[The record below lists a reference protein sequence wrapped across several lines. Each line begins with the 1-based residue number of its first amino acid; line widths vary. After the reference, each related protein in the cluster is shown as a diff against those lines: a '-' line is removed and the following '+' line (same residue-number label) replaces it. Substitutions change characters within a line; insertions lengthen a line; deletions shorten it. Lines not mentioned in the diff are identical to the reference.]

1 MTEQFEGK
9 RVILGVTGSIAAYK
23 AAYLAS
29 NLAKSGA
36 EVDVILSQAA
46 QQFISPLT
54 FQSVTGRQAYI
65 DEDLWGSKGHV
76 LHIGLAKAANLFMI
90 APVSANT
97 MAKLAYGIADNL
109 LTLTALAIEC
119 SLVLAP
125 AMDGGMYAHPATQAN
140 LEILKERGAVVIGP
154 SEGHLASGMSGVG
167 RMVEPEEL
175 LGHARLVLARSGP
188 LQGRKI
194 VITAGGT
201 QEPID
206 PVRVVTNRSSGKQG
220 FALAQAALDLGAKVI
235 LITAPVHLP
244 TPVGADR
251 INVGTA
257 QEMLGAVLEMIQDAD
272 VLIMAAAVADFRPVD
287 PAQEKIKKTAG
298 IPTITLEAAPDILN
312 AVSELKAEKDWP
324 LITVGFAAE
333 SQELLQ
339 NARRKLETKTLDM
352 IAANDVSAKD
362 SGFDVDTNR
371 VTLLDADGGAE
382 PLPLLRKEQVAREI
396 LDRVCTLLTGK

>member
-1 MTEQFEGK
+1 
-9 RVILGVTGSIAAYK
+9 
-23 AAYLAS
+23 
-29 NLAKSGA
+29 
-36 EVDVILSQAA
+36 
-46 QQFISPLT
+46 
-54 FQSVTGRQAYI
+54 
-65 DEDLWGSKGHV
+65 
-76 LHIGLAKAANLFMI
+76 
-90 APVSANT
+90 
-97 MAKLAYGIADNL
+97 
-109 LTLTALAIEC
+109 
-119 SLVLAP
+119 
-125 AMDGGMYAHPATQAN
+125 
-140 LEILKERGAVVIGP
+140 
-154 SEGHLASGMSGVG
+154 
-167 RMVEPEEL
+167 MVEPEEL

-188 LQGRKI
+188 LRGRKI

-220 FALAQAALDLGAKVI
+220 FALAQAALDLGAEVI

-244 TPVGADR
+244 TPVGAVR

-257 QEMLGAVLEMIQDAD
+257 QEMLEAVLETIPDAD

-312 AVSELKAEKDWP
+312 AVSELKTEKNWP

-339 NARRKLETKTLDM
+339 NARRKLEAKTLDM
-352 IAANDVSAKD
+352 IAANDISAKD

-382 PLPLLRKEQVAREI
+382 PLPLLRKEQVSREI
-396 LDRVCTLLTGK
+396 LNRVCALLDRKLGERN

>member
-9 RVILGVTGSIAAYK
+9 RIILGVTGSIAAYK

-29 NLAKSGA
+29 SLAKSGA
-36 EVDVILSQAA
+36 EVDVILTQAA

-54 FQSVTGRQAYI
+54 FQSVTGRQAYL

-76 LHIGLAKAANLFMI
+76 LHIGLAKEADLFMI

-97 MAKLAYGIADNL
+97 MAKLAHGIADNL
-109 LTLTALAIEC
+109 LSLTALAIGC
-119 SLVLAP
+119 PLVLAP
-125 AMDGGMYAHPATQAN
+125 AMDGGMYKHPANQAN
-140 LEILKERGAVVIGP
+140 LDVLKGRGAVVIGP
-154 SEGHLASGMSGVG
+154 AKGHLASGMSGVG

-188 LQGRKI
+188 LQGKKI

-220 FALAQAALDLGAKVI
+220 FALAQAALDLGAEVI

-244 TPVGADR
+244 TPVGAVR

-257 QEMLGAVLEMIQDAD
+257 QEMLEAVLETIPDAD
-272 VLIMAAAVADFRPVD
+272 VLIMAAAVADFRPLD

-312 AVSELKAEKDWP
+312 SVSELKTEKNWS

-339 NARRKLETKTLDM
+339 NARRKLEAKTLDM
-352 IAANDVSAKD
+352 IAANDISAKD

-396 LDRVCTLLTGK
+396 LNRVCALLDRK